1 MNHRNESGDVLIFHV
16 KDNGMREVGID
27 DGDGDRERAILKAG
41 RRNGVSYD
49 QAAVEM
55 ECILA

>member
-1 MNHRNESGDVLIFHV
+1 MLIFHV